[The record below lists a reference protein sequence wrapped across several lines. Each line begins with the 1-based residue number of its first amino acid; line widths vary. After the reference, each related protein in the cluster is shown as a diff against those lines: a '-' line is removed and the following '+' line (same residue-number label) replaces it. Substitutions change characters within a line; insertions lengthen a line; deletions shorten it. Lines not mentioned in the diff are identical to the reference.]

1 MTYQESEAVEL
12 KAVVFDIGG
21 TFVKY
26 GVYEGGLLKE
36 VSSLPT
42 QGEAGADALISRL
55 LKICR
60 SITDANAIGICTR
73 GQVNCDTGR
82 IIYDLPHIIPGY
94 AGKNLKK
101 EFGIFGI
108 PVAVEN
114 DANCMA
120 IAESAAISADNT
132 ADILCLTYGTC
143 VGGAIVRDGK
153 IYHGANWS
161 AGEFGM
167 MYLRG
172 EYYENVA
179 SVTRLVERAK
189 SIDKALCDGR
199 AIAKEMHRREVFELL
214 DDWAASVAEGIA
226 SLIHIFNPCCVIIGG
241 GLMENDEIFS
251 LVASK
256 VGDLTAPGFDVEI
269 RKAKYGNSA
278 GLIGAGM
285 LAETA

>member
-1 MTYQESEAVEL
+1 MKS
-12 KAVVFDIGG
+12 VVFDIGG

-36 VSSLPT
+36 VSSFPT
-42 QGEAGADALISRL
+42 QGEDGADALISRL

-60 SITDANAIGICTR
+60 SIAGAQAIGICTR
-73 GQVNCDTGR
+73 GQVNCDTGS
-82 IIYDLPHIIPGY
+82 IIYDPPHIIPGY
-94 AGKNLKK
+94 TGKNLKDI
-101 EFGIFGI
+101 FGIFGI
-108 PVAVEN
+108 PVTVEN

-120 IAESAAISADNT
+120 IAESAAIPADNT
-132 ADILCLTYGTC
+132 SDILCLTYGTC

-167 MYLRG
+167 MYLGG

-189 SIDKALCDGR
+189 GIDEALCDGH
-199 AIAKEMHRREVFELL
+199 AIAREMHRWEVFELL
-214 DDWAASVAEGIA
+214 DDWAKSVAEGIA
-226 SLIHIFNPCCVIIGG
+226 SLLHIFNPCCIIIGG

-251 LVASK
+251 LVTSK
-256 VGDLTAPGFDVEI
+256 VGKLTAPGFDVKL

-278 GLIGAGM
+278 GLIGAGI
-285 LAETA
+285 LTERDCTG